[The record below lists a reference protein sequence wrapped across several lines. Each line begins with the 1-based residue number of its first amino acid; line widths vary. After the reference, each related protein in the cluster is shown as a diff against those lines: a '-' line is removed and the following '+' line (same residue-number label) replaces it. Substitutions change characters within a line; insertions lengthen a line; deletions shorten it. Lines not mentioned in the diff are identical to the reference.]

1 MSMATAAQKRITQF
15 VPTAS
20 PKHRAHP
27 GELLGLKSGE
37 LQSVLDVIFSGLR
50 WASVNS
56 FLHHSGFTQ
65 AELAGYLGVRPRT
78 LARRKEAGSLD
89 EHESERMLRL
99 AEIYEA
105 ALQLFDGNKAD
116 AREWLLS
123 PVRGLNNNR
132 AIDYARTDYGAREVR
147 NLIGRLKYGVFS

>member
-1 MSMATAAQKRITQF
+1 MATATRKHVAQF
-15 VPTAS
+15 VPRAS

-27 GELLGLKSGE
+27 TELLGL
-37 LQSVLDVIFSGLR
+37 QSKEIQFVLDAISSGIR
-50 WASVNS
+50 WSSVNS
-56 FLHHSGFTQ
+56 FLHDSGFTQ
-65 AELAGYLGVRPRT
+65 AELAEFLGLPPRT

-105 ALQLFDGNKAD
+105 AVHLFDGDKAD

-132 AIDYARTDYGAREVR
+132 PIDFARTDYGAREVR
-147 NLIGRLKYGVFS
+147 NLIGRLEHGVFS